1 MPNGFWRALFTFRTP
16 VPLASERDVFIAG
29 MLCLLCGWLGDLYAS
44 EPNMLFTWSAI
55 GAYAVLIVLL
65 RIAGGFAA
73 HLVRRPAL
81 AATLTTVILLACASV
96 LFLVNATHA
105 TAIAQK
111 LGADLDPEYGLGVF
125 GWVAI
130 PSITLPL
137 LARSRRLFREST
149 FVRRL
154 VALVLIPALAFAM
167 LEKSDVWSAFYYSDY
182 QEESESAL
190 EERADAELDYDPEDL
205 LAMQDGR
212 VDAQLAALAPQRRG
226 QVDLYVVAMAGDG
239 AEDVFRNEA
248 ELATE
253 VFDAR
258 FGTAGRSLSLIN
270 HVDTLPQL
278 PLATRRNLLRTLEGI
293 GRIIDPAEDIVLVF
307 MTSHGS
313 EDHDRL
319 VRLGDVTL
327 TQITPDDVLEAY
339 DNAGIRWRVAI
350 VSACYSGGYVDAL
363 ASPTSLVITSARTDR
378 TSFGCGADADLT
390 YFGRAYLAEA
400 LNQSTDLSAAFD
412 IARRHIQQRE
422 RADGFES
429 SEPQISNGASIAAQL
444 ARWRDQQPGSVS
456 R

>member
-1 MPNGFWRALFTFRTP
+1 M
-16 VPLASERDVFIAG
+16 
-29 MLCLLCGWLGDLYAS
+29 
-44 EPNMLFTWSAI
+44 
-55 GAYAVLIVLL
+55 
-65 RIAGGFAA
+65 
-73 HLVRRPAL
+73 
-81 AATLTTVILLACASV
+81 
-96 LFLVNATHA
+96 
-105 TAIAQK
+105 
-111 LGADLDPEYGLGVF
+111 
-125 GWVAI
+125 
-130 PSITLPL
+130 
-137 LARSRRLFREST
+137 
-149 FVRRL
+149 
-154 VALVLIPALAFAM
+154 ALVLIPALAFAM

-313 EDHDRL
+313 EDHDWL